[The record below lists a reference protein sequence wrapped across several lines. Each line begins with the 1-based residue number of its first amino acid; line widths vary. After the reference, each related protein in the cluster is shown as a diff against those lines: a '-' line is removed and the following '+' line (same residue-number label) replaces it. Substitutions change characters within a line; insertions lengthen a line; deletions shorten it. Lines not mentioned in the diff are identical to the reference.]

1 MKSFLR
7 IGGLIVSLAVSHSL
21 FSQDMPE
28 PGVLVTYPCSLNDG
42 YTVQDVLALSQSGG
56 DDVPGLVQS
65 HLRRPLSAF
74 RNFTDNWDFSFANY
88 FQNMAGFGE
97 WLAWVGVNGT
107 GGLNEVATCG
117 GPLVNMSYGAN
128 QDADPYVGNGTLM
141 DTQTC
146 SLAAGQ
152 TYQDAYEMLVEVAN
166 HSKTFGSNIPLSMTV
181 RTHGLLRNSNS
192 NESGS
197 QFSVTRV
204 GTTAQDMTTRLDL
217 NRVGELQR
225 SFQAKNLQNPNAS
238 CQNRVL
244 WATTPFYRSN

>member
-1 MKSFLR
+1 MKLFLQV
-7 IGGLIVSLAVSHSL
+7 GGLIMSLALSQGS
-21 FSQDMPE
+21 FAQDMPE

-42 YTVQDVLALSQSGG
+42 YTIQDVLSLSQSGG
-56 DDVPGLVQS
+56 DEAPGLLQS

-74 RNFTDNWDFSFANY
+74 RNFTDNWNFSFANY
-88 FQNMAGFGE
+88 YQDMAGFGE

-107 GGLNEVATCG
+107 GGLNDVATCG

-128 QDADPYVGNGTLM
+128 QGADPYVGDGTLM

-146 SLAAGQ
+146 SLAPGQ
-152 TYQDAYEMLVEVAN
+152 TYQDAYEWLVEVAD
-166 HSKTFGSNIPLSMTV
+166 HSKTFSSNIPLSMTV

-192 NESGS
+192 NEYGS

-204 GTTAQDMTTRLDL
+204 GTTPQDMLTRLDL
-217 NRVGELQR
+217 NRVGELQS
-225 SFQAKNLQNPNAS
+225 SFQAKSLQNPTAS

-244 WATTPFYRSN
+244 WATQPFYRSN